1 MKKFEHFKSNLKV
14 LVTAENEDLSNEFIV
29 GGIIDK
35 PIRDIGGLGYCL
47 LWNQPFTE
55 PTVRPETM

>member
-14 LVTAENEDLSNEFIV
+14 LVTAEKEDLSNEFII

-35 PIRDIGGLGYCL
+35 FLYNLNWAGRC
-47 LWNQPFTE
+47 
-55 PTVRPETM
+55 